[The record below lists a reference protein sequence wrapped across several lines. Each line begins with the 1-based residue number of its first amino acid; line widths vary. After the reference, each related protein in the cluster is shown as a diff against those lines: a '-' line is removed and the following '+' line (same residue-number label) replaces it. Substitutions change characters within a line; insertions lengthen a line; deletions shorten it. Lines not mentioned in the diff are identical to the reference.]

1 MASRKN
7 WHRRIGTKEKGF
19 HYEDASGKRLR
30 DKATLDRI
38 ASLVI
43 PPAWSDV
50 LIAPSAS
57 AKVQVVGY
65 DMAGRMQ
72 YLYHETFRE
81 RQERRKFSKLL
92 AFAEK
97 LPFLRKRAKIDLRNP
112 ELSKERVLALI
123 IRLIDELAFRV
134 GSEKSVERY
143 KTFGITTL
151 RGKHVSIAP
160 SGEITFD
167 FVGKHHIHH
176 KIKLTDKKLAG
187 ILGDLKSLRGA
198 KLFKYVTA
206 EGKIKS
212 ITGRDVN
219 DYIKQATDPS
229 FTAKDFRTWGA
240 SVKAAA
246 QLAKIGFVR
255 GERSIKKN
263 IVQAVKAVAEKLG
276 NTVAVARS
284 SYIHPKVLKK
294 YEKGVTIEKFDD
306 EAAKIAKKAGP
317 EFDKEEAAVVA
328 LLKS

>member
-19 HYEDASGKRLR
+19 HYEDASGRRLR

-97 LPFLRKRAKIDLRNP
+97 LPFLRKRAKIDLRKP

-151 RGKHVSIAP
+151 RSKHVSIAP